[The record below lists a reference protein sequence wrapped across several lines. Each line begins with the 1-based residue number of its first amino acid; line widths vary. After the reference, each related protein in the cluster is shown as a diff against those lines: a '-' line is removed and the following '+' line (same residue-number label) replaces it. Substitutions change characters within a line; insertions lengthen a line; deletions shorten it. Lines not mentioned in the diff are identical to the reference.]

1 MGRLFFIGDIH
12 GQIHPINRL
21 ARYVEGGLDYDDGVV
36 LLGDSGLNFCQNWND
51 TWLKRQLNKLPC
63 TFYVLRGNHD
73 HRVKPLVE
81 AAPDEWISTHENNEG
96 LIQGWF
102 YTEKEY
108 PNIKYFVD
116 NVDTYAIY
124 HNDSFYKVLVI
135 PGAYSVDKYYRLK
148 NGWKW
153 YEDEQLTPWERQEGL
168 VIAKNQ
174 SAPFDFVL
182 SHTCPAIFEP
192 TDLFLP
198 FIDQST
204 VDKTMEMYLGE
215 LEYTISYNFWLWG
228 HFHEFR
234 VYPGPPRNAGQC
246 IMLDAGESV
255 LELDRILKGDYTP
268 IQKGENYV
276 K

>member
-1 MGRLFFIGDIH
+1 MGRLFFMGDIH
-12 GQIHPINRL
+12 GQFHYIKNFAGR
-21 ARYVEGGLDYDDGVV
+21 VEGGLDYDDGIV
-36 LLGDSGLNFCQNWND
+36 LLGDSGLNFCQDWND
-51 TWLKRQLNKLPC
+51 KWLKDQMSKLPC

-73 HRVKPLVE
+73 HRVRPLVE
-81 AAPDEWISTHENNEG
+81 AAPDKWISTHENNDG

-108 PNIKYFVD
+108 LNIKYFRD
-116 NVDTYAIY
+116 SVDTYAIY

-153 YEDEQLTPWERQEGL
+153 YEDEQLTKWEKQEGR
-168 VIAKNQ
+168 VIVRNHTT
-174 SAPFDFVL
+174 PFDFVL

-198 FIDQST
+198 FVEQTT
-204 VDKTMEMYLGE
+204 VDKSMEMYLGE
-215 LEYTISYNFWLWG
+215 LEYMIGYNFWLWG

-234 VYPGPPRNAGQC
+234 VYPGPPHNAGQC

-268 IQKGENYV
+268 IQKGESYV